1 MANQLTKNL
10 AAGRPKAIS
19 PVAPPTVQPDVLD
32 RASRSP
38 WRTAWRQFRR
48 HRLAMVGLLA
58 LLTIVL
64 STLFGPLLYATPYN
78 KVDFA
83 VSSQGPSWDYPFG
96 TNDLGQDL
104 LARVLWG
111 GRISVAVSL
120 FAMLVAIGL
129 GALMGSLAGF
139 FGGALDSWLMRITDV
154 FLSLPQLPL
163 LLLIIYL
170 FREAITQT
178 VGPELGVFVL
188 IVLIIGGLNWM
199 SVARLVRA
207 NFLVLREAEFVTA
220 AHAVGVPQHQ
230 IILRHL
236 LPNTLGPVIVAATL
250 AVGSAII
257 TESSLSFLGLGFPPD
272 TPTWGRMLFEAQNFV
287 EFTPSMALFPGLF
300 IFVTVL
306 SINYI
311 GDGLRDALDP
321 QLRSQ

>member
-1 MANQLTKNL
+1 MTNEVIQKLPLTL
-10 AAGRPKAIS
+10 ATGATA
-19 PVAPPTVQPDVLD
+19 ADEETVGQ
-32 RASRSP
+32 RQYKKRSP
-38 WRTAWRQFRR
+38 WQAAWRQFRR
-48 HRLAMVGLLA
+48 HRLAMVGALA
-58 LLTIVL
+58 LLAIIASAIV
-64 STLFGPLLYATPYN
+64 GPLLYPTPYN
-78 KVDFA
+78 NVDFA
-83 VSSQGPSWDYPFG
+83 VASQAPSWAYPFG

-111 GRISVAVSL
+111 GRISVAVSVV
-120 FAMLVAIGL
+120 AMLVAITL
-129 GALMGSLAGF
+129 GTLVGALAGF
-139 FGGALDSWLMRITDV
+139 FGGSLDLFLMRVTDI

-170 FREAITQT
+170 FREPITDL
-178 VGPELGVFVL
+178 VGPELGIFAL

-220 AHAVGVPQHQ
+220 AHAVGVPQRRL
-230 IILRHL
+230 ILRHL

-321 QLRSQ
+321 QLRAK

>member
-1 MANQLTKNL
+1 MTNEVIQKLPLTL
-10 AAGRPKAIS
+10 ATGATA
-19 PVAPPTVQPDVLD
+19 ADEETVGQ
-32 RASRSP
+32 RQYKKRSP
-38 WRTAWRQFRR
+38 WQAAWRQFRR
-48 HRLAMVGLLA
+48 HRLAMVGAFALLA
-58 LLTIVL
+58 IIASAIV
-64 STLFGPLLYATPYN
+64 GPLLYPTPYN

-83 VSSQGPSWDYPFG
+83 VASQAPSWAYPFG

-111 GRISVAVSL
+111 GRISVAVSVV
-120 FAMLVAIGL
+120 AMLVAITL
-129 GALMGSLAGF
+129 GTLVGALAGF
-139 FGGALDSWLMRITDV
+139 FGGSLDLLLMRVTDI

-170 FREAITQT
+170 FREPITDL
-178 VGPELGVFVL
+178 VGPELGIFAL

-220 AHAVGVPQHQ
+220 AHAVGVPQRRL
-230 IILRHL
+230 ILRHL

-321 QLRSQ
+321 QLRAK